1 MSRITYNKLVRD
13 RIPDIIR
20 ASGRQCATTI
30 LPQDQ
35 YIAALLA
42 KLLEESQELANAPAE
57 ERAMEIADIREVVD
71 ALMAVY
77 GITDSEVSSI
87 QSQRR
92 ASRGAFHHRL
102 ALLWA
107 EPAHPEPDF
116 LP

>member
-71 ALMAVY
+71 ALMDVY

-92 ASRGAFHHRL
+92 ASRGAFARRIQL
-102 ALLWA
+102 IWSQ
-107 EPAHPEPDF
+107 
-116 LP
+116 